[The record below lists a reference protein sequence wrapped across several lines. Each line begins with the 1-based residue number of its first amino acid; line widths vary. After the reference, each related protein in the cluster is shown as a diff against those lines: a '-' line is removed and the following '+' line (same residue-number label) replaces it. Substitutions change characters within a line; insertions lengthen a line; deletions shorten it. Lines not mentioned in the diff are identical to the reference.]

1 MNKLFVLLMA
11 CIGILP
17 TTAQTTPT
25 KRAYTLDE
33 VIPGGSQY
41 WNYQPQ
47 YVEYALWG
55 DQALHVGQDII
66 RLLDAKGQ
74 PTATLFTLEEVN
86 KAIGDQANKVSRLTG
101 VRFPST
107 APIAQLRS
115 HKEIVH
121 YNWQTKQ
128 ITWRRPATFGS
139 HEDTHTTTL
148 QTAYTKDYNLYI
160 ADAHGRSTQVTSD
173 GTRELVYGES
183 VHRNEFGINSGIF
196 WNAQG
201 TALAFYRM
209 DQSMV
214 TDYPQVDLPQ
224 GTEPGIATL
233 RPDKYP
239 MAGQTSHKVSVGVYD
254 IATARTIYL
263 QTGDATDRYFTNVA
277 WSPDA
282 RTIYLIEVPR
292 TQDKA
297 ELVAY
302 DATTG
307 ARQRVLYTET
317 HEKYVEPM
325 TPIVFLPWDSDKFIY
340 QSQRDGYNHLY
351 LMSVSKPDFCQQI
364 TKGPWVVTEMLGFD
378 SKQKAVLYIGTA
390 DSPIQYNIYKSA
402 LTGQYARTRLDNGQ
416 GVHTAKLS
424 ASGATIIDTYRS
436 PSIASGVNLINTRK
450 GTRQEVF
457 STTDPWE
464 AHFRLPEITCGTIKA
479 ADGTTDLYYRLLKP
493 VDFDP
498 AKKYPTVIYVY
509 GGPHARNIT
518 ATRHYGAR
526 GWEFYM
532 AQRGYVVFVLDN
544 RGSEHRGRDFE
555 NVIHRQLG
563 TAEMA
568 DQVEGAKYL
577 QSLPYVDGQ
586 RIGVHGWSFGG
597 FMTTN
602 LMLTYPDI
610 FKVGVAGG
618 PVIDWSL
625 YEVMYGERY
634 MDTPQEN
641 PEGYRKNNLRLRAGD
656 LRGRLQII
664 HGYNDPVCVPQHA
677 LSFMRAAADA
687 GTQPDLFFYPGSEHN
702 MFGRERVHLHE
713 RITRYFDDFLK

>member
-11 CIGILP
+11 CLGVIT
-17 TTAQTTPT
+17 TTAQT
-25 KRAYTLDE
+25 KRAYTLEE
-33 VIPGGSQY
+33 VIPGGNQF
-41 WNYQPQ
+41 WNYQPE

-55 DQALHVGQDII
+55 EQALKVDQDRITLI
-66 RLLDAKGQ
+66 DAKGKA
-74 PTATLFTLEEVN
+74 TGTLFTLEAVN
-86 KAIGDQANKVSRLTG
+86 AALGNDAQNKVSRLTG
-101 VRFPST
+101 VSFPS
-107 APIAQLRS
+107 AEPIAQLRS
-115 HKEIVH
+115 YKELIH
-121 YNWQTKQ
+121 YNWRSNT
-128 ITWRRPATFGS
+128 IVWRRAVRLGDNEHLHP
-139 HEDTHTTTL
+139 TTL
-148 QTAYTKDYNLYI
+148 QTAYTHSYNLYL
-160 ADAHGRSTQVTSD
+160 ADAQGKSKAITTD
-173 GTRELVYGES
+173 GTREVVYGTS
-183 VHRNEFGINSGIF
+183 VHRNEFGIHNGIF
-196 WNAQG
+196 WNTAG

-214 TDYPQVDLPQ
+214 ADYPQVDLPQ
-224 GTEPGIATL
+224 SLTPGIAAL
-233 RPDKYP
+233 RLDKYP
-239 MAGQTSHKVSVGVYD
+239 MAGQKSHKVSVGVYH
-254 IATARTIYL
+254 IATGKTIYL
-263 QTGDATDRYFTNVA
+263 QTGDNTDRYFTNIA
-277 WSPDA
+277 WSPDSK
-282 RTIYLIEVPR
+282 TIYMIEVPR

-302 DATTG
+302 NATTG
-307 ARQRVLYTET
+307 ARERVLYTEA
-317 HEKYVEPM
+317 HEKYVEPQ

-351 LMSVSKPDFCQQI
+351 LMSVSDPKLMQQI
-364 TKGPWVVTEMLGFD
+364 TKGAWVVTEFLGFD
-378 SKQKAVLYIGTA
+378 IKQKAVLYIGTA

-402 LTGQYARTRLDNGQ
+402 LTGKYARTRLDNGE
-416 GVHTAKLS
+416 GVHTARLS
-424 ASGATIIDTYRS
+424 ASGATIIDSYRS
-436 PSIASGVNLINTRK
+436 PKVPSSINLINTRTN
-450 GTRQEVF
+450 TRQELF
-457 STTDPWE
+457 TASEPWD
-464 AHFRLPEITCGTIKA
+464 AFKLPEITSGTIKA

-498 AKKYPTVIYVY
+498 TKKYPTVIYVY

-555 NVIHRQLG
+555 NVIYRQLG

-568 DQVEGAKYL
+568 DQVKGAEYL
-577 QSLPYVDGQ
+577 KTLPYVDGT

-634 MDTPQEN
+634 MDTPEEN

-656 LRGRLQII
+656 LKGRLQII
-664 HGYNDPVCVPQHA
+664 HGYNDDVCVPQHA

-702 MFGRERVHLHE
+702 MTGHDRVHLHE
-713 RITRYFDDFLK
+713 RITRYFDDYLK